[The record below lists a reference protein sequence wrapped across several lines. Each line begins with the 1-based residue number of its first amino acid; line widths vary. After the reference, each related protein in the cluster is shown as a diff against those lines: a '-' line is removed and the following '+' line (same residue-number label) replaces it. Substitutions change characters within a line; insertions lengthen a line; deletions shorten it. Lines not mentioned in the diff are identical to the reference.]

1 MEKSKSKL
9 SREAV
14 VLDKYLSTY
23 SRCKNRKRSLERR
36 QAAIMQEFDSPL
48 RAVAMDGMPR
58 GSSSNTGCAAL
69 SYELDEINTR
79 IHEKI
84 LEMEKVYIK
93 INDIMEFLPEDST
106 ERSILEYKYID
117 SCSWSRICELEHISR
132 TPATQYWRKGLY
144 KLLEYAKIH
153 EIVRE
158 YEKEIDTAEGA

>member
-117 SCSWSRICELEHISR
+117 SR

-144 KLLEYAKIH
+144 KLLEYAKIQ